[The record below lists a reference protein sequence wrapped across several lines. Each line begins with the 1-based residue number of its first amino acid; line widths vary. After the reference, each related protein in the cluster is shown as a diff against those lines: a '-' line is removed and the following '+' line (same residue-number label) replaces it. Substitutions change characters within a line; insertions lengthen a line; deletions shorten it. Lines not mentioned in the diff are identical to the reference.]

1 MASLARELKQPW
13 FYHVE
18 SQSDVRVKFTHVKRP
33 RCRLCGVMCGIALC
47 AVQFLHFLVFSLLG
61 IPRQGPGRACA
72 ISRTGRPRAGRST
85 HGSRR
90 TDDKNN
96 DRFVWTMDRTAQ
108 HTRARRNRFGQEF
121 LMLIDCKSSR

>member
-61 IPRQGPGRACA
+61 IPRQGPGEGARVRDLADGRGPDA
-72 ISRTGRPRAGRST
+72 ARTAVGARTIKIMIALFGPWIGRPS
-85 HGSRR
+85 
-90 TDDKNN
+90 
-96 DRFVWTMDRTAQ
+96 
-108 HTRARRNRFGQEF
+108 TRAPAGTGSVRN
-121 LMLIDCKSSR
+121 S